1 METVAVSD
9 YAAHRELVTGN
20 LSFRAFGPRN
30 FMKAQCSDGTLP
42 QHQALCFKFGCD
54 CEHSSFEPGYRDFS
68 GFRVQDLRIT
78 SGLPVIAQN
87 RCQVR

>member
-42 QHQALCFKFGCD
+42 STKPFVL
-54 CEHSSFEPGYRDFS
+54 SSA
-68 GFRVQDLRIT
+68 
-78 SGLPVIAQN
+78 VIAN
-87 RCQVR
+87 IVLSSLGTGTFPVSAFRT